1 MNSRN
6 HKYAL
11 LLVAA
16 VAVSATG
23 AMSQAFAQH
32 VSDGMES
39 ILAIQTNV
47 GLMMAKAT

>member
-23 AMSQAFAQH
+23 AMSQAFAVEQKI
-32 VSDGMES
+32 SPQITMS
-39 ILAIQTNV
+39 KLILDE
-47 GLMMAKAT
+47 